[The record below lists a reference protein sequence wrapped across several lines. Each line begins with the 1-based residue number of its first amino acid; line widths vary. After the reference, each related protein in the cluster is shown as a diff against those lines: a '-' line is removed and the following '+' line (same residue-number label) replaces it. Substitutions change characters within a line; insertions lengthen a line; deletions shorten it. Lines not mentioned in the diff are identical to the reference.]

1 MVHRVGTAD
10 MIQREI
16 SGGFE
21 HKRLRIAYRLA
32 LGCLKNSQVGLLHDV
47 LDVDRFHNPRNR
59 SSERGPVALESTAEL
74 PHAVLCVELIRI
86 SHVASLHLCASN
98 LPTRPVY
105 SHCPSTLICI
115 YRDNQ
120 LSSAELTYIVV

>member
-1 MVHRVGTAD
+1 MVHGVGTAD

-16 SGGFE
+16 SSGLE
-21 HKRLRIAYRLA
+21 HKRLRIAYRLG
-32 LGCLKNSQVGLLHDV
+32 LGRLENSQGGLLHDF

-59 SSERGPVALESTAEL
+59 PSERRPVALENTAEL

-98 LPTRPVY
+98 LRTRPVY
-105 SHCPSTLICI
+105 SLRHSSLICN
-115 YRDNQ
+115 YRD
-120 LSSAELTYIVV
+120 IR